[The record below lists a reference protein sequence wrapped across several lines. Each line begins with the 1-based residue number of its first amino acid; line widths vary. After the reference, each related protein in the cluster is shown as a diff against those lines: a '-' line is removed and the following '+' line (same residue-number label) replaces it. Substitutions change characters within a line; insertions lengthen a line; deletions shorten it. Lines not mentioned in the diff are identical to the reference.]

1 MSNKCEYVECV
12 KLFHQCIEIKWLF
25 VTNEID
31 GNLIAV
37 EPKLE
42 RVTDE
47 KGCHDHSHRQ
57 SYRHLSPLKLT
68 RDCYNQT
75 EDWSPYLSSVQG
87 CQGAA
92 SVLDDLQDVHVEEGQ
107 GGKREKV

>member
-1 MSNKCEYVECV
+1 M
-12 KLFHQCIEIKWLF
+12 

-57 SYRHLSPLKLT
+57 SYSHLSPLKMT
-68 RDCYNQT
+68 CDCYKQS
-75 EDWSPYLSSVQG
+75 EDRSPYLSSVQG

-107 GGKREKV
+107 GGKREEV